1 MPASSF
7 RGPSAARRHER
18 RPHRRTLIR
27 SLWGRTTPKVLS
39 LDQLRSLFAD
49 DPENLLS
56 LVLEAVEN
64 SAGLIER
71 LQALSDARSD
81 DASQVLHELKGLT
94 RTVGAEE
101 LGDLSE
107 RAEEWARTGQWDEL
121 AESLGALRAAQERLA
136 KTAAALGDDITGS
149 E

>member
-1 MPASSF
+1 M
-7 RGPSAARRHER
+7 
-18 RPHRRTLIR
+18 
-27 SLWGRTTPKVLS
+27 
-39 LDQLRSLFAD
+39 
-49 DPENLLS
+49 LS

-81 DASQVLHELKGLT
+81 DASEVLHELKGLT

>member
-1 MPASSF
+1 L
-7 RGPSAARRHER
+7 
-18 RPHRRTLIR
+18 RT
-27 SLWGRTTPKVLS
+27 
-39 LDQLRSLFAD
+39 
-49 DPENLLS
+49 

-71 LQALSDARSD
+71 LQALCDAHND
-81 DASQVLHELKGLT
+81 DASKVLHELKGLT

-107 RAEEWARTGQWDEL
+107 RAEGWARTGQWDEL
-121 AESLGALRAAQERLA
+121 AQSLGALRAAQDRLA
-136 KTAAALGDDITGS
+136 KAASALGDDITGS